1 MVYRHAAHVYALNGV
16 ICCEGT
22 PEEVLN
28 ADSLK
33 QAYGIHVSPY
43 EHHHTRSHLAL

>member
-1 MVYRHAAHVYALNGV
+1 MYALNGV

-22 PEEVLN
+22 PEEVMS

-33 QAYGIHVSPY
+33 QAYGIHVTPYHHDHSPG
-43 EHHHTRSHLAL
+43 HHHVH